1 MAFQFKW
8 TDRARNSGL
17 PMAKWQ
23 AKFQVWQAK
32 IMMNC
37 QMDNK
42 MAGEIYWT
50 GFVTFATLSTIPFH
64 ESIVPDEKYYR
75 LKQFG

>member
-1 MAFQFKW
+1 
-8 TDRARNSGL
+8 
-17 PMAKWQ
+17 MAKWQ

-37 QMDNK
+37 EMDNK

-50 GFVTFATLSTIPFH
+50 GFVTFSTPLTMLLYLLFLSTNQSSLMKNI
-64 ESIVPDEKYYR
+64 S
-75 LKQFG
+75 G